1 MCSRKLTQHEYLR
14 ILQSEMLTATGCT
27 EPIAIALCASVCRS
41 LLPDELQKLQVYCS
55 GNIIKNTHSVI
66 VPNSGGG
73 KGIALAASMGA
84 FCGNKQ
90 LGLRLLE
97 TATEETITQAKA
109 FADSGN
115 ISVHHVRDVQGLY
128 IRCEGVSKAHSSL
141 AEIKNDH
148 THFSRLE
155 CDGRVLLSE
164 SDKKSDSTS
173 HSEVLEYKR
182 QLRFHD
188 IWEFAKE
195 FDFTSM
201 DEFYDL
207 FNAQLKMNLNIS
219 KEGMANGWGQEVGR
233 NIEKN
238 IPAEMRQ
245 KLSNPEIVARTAAAS
260 DARMNGCALPVVINS
275 GSGNQGMTVSLPCIF
290 VAEREGKPLD
300 ELFRALFISNLIA
313 IEAKFYIG
321 NLSAYCGVVTAASAA
336 IAGVSYLMGDDE
348 EVAQRAVS
356 NALAISSGTICD
368 GAKSSCAGKIAV
380 ALTNAFLA
388 LDMARAGHGYLGGE
402 GIVGYDIDSTIKNVG
417 RLAAEGMKVTDEKI
431 LEIMLRQKN

>member
-1 MCSRKLTQHEYLR
+1 MFSRKLTQHEYLR

-41 LLPDELQKLQVYCS
+41 LLPDELQELKVYCS

-84 FCGNKQ
+84 FCGNKK

-97 TATEETITQAKA
+97 AATEETVTQAKA

-115 ISVHHVRDVQGLY
+115 ISVYHVRDVQGLY

-155 CDGRVLLSE
+155 YDGKVLLSE
-164 SDKKSDSTS
+164 RDNKCDSTN
-173 HSEVLEYKR
+173 HSELLEYKSH
-182 QLRFHD
+182 LCFHD
-188 IWEFAKE
+188 IWQFAE
-195 FDFTSM
+195 NFDFTSM
-201 DEFYDL
+201 DEFREL
-207 FNAQLKMNLNIS
+207 FNAQLQLNINIS
-219 KEGMANGWGQEVGR
+219 EEGMTNSWGQEVGR
-233 NIEKN
+233 NIDKN
-238 IPAEMRQ
+238 IPIEMRQ
-245 KLSNPEIVARTAAAS
+245 KLSDEEIIARTAAGS

-290 VAEREGKPLD
+290 VAQREGRSLD

-336 IAGVSYLMGDDE
+336 IAGVSYLMGYDE

-380 ALTNAFLA
+380 SLKNAFLA

-417 RLAAEGMKVTDEKI
+417 RLAAEGMKGTDEKI
-431 LEIMLRQKN
+431 LEIMLQQKS